1 MTSMQPAKP
10 DLLDTANVYLPSEDI
25 VSREIEG
32 ELILI
37 PIVAG
42 IGDVDDDIFSFNDVA
57 RDIWR
62 RFDGNRSLDDIIQE
76 LAEEY
81 EAPIDRIK
89 ADVIGWTSELLRR
102 KMLVQR

>member
-1 MTSMQPAKP
+1 MQPDRA
-10 DLLDTANVYLPSEDI
+10 DLLDTANIYLPSGDI
-25 VSREIEG
+25 VSREIDG
-32 ELILI
+32 ELIII

-42 IGDVDDDIFSFNDVA
+42 IGDVEDDIFSLNDVA

-62 RFDGNRSLDDIIQE
+62 RFDGNRSLDDILQE

-81 EAPIDRIK
+81 EAPIDRIR

-102 KMLVQR
+102 KMLVQK